1 MPLRI
6 AVVTPFAFPSVRGN
20 AVTVERIAGG
30 LRQAGADLRV
40 WDLSITPEAV
50 IEREVE
56 AFDPRLIHAFHAYR
70 VGPFALRLARRHE
83 IPLVVTVTGT
93 DAKPDLSD
101 PHREAP
107 LRRPCPRSRSGGVPF
122 GRARQPALGPPRG
135 RRAPRSDEIAPRP
148 IRRRAELLHLR
159 RWDAELGARGA
170 GGWEARAGLGYRRES
185 LPGRGR
191 CHRLPLPGYDR
202 ARGQSRTARG
212 RSGSSRAARPG
223 RPRPRRAPVSA
234 PPRGRKLPGC
244 LRASGS
250 RRVRLNRGEGVSAA
264 VCFL

>member
-70 VGPFALRLARRHE
+70 VGPLALRLARRHE

-93 DAKPDLSD
+93 DANHDLSD
-101 PHREAP
+101 PERASVV
-107 LRRPCPRSRSGGVPF
+107 RRVLEGASRLTVFHASIAERIAG
-122 GRARQPALGPPRG
+122 ALPDLRG
-135 RRAPRSDEIAPRP
+135 RLIVVPQSAA
-148 IRRRAELLHLR
+148 LLDTLEPF
-159 RWDAELGARGA
+159 DLGARWDLPQERVLLAFPA
-170 GGWEARAGLGYRRES
+170 GIRMVK
-185 LPGRGR
+185 
-191 CHRLPLPGYDR
+191 
-202 ARGQSRTARG
+202 
-212 RSGSSRAARPG
+212 
-223 RPRPRRAPVSA
+223 RPRFPLQPLERVVARRP
-234 PPRGRKLPGC
+234 
-244 LRASGS
+244 
-250 RRVRLNRGEGVSAA
+250 RVRLLYVGPVLDADERDAFHRALEGRPWARWIGPVPHAQMGSPLALGDVVPNCSIPEGRMA
-264 VCFL
+264 DP